1 MPDTMTLDQL
11 ARQKNRTDHY
21 QIEIQA
27 LDLGWYFVRL
37 HDSNQTV
44 FTLVDDTG
52 DTCRFTGTQW
62 VSRALRPLGFTHATL
77 TWSSVGDEMVGAT
90 ASVPSPEEMM
100 ACGTRVSFETR

>member
-11 ARQKNRTDHY
+11 ARQKDRTALY

-37 HDSNQTV
+37 HDSNQTI

-52 DTCRFTGTQW
+52 ETCRFTGTQW
-62 VSRALRPLGFTHATL
+62 ISRALRPLGFTHATL
-77 TWSSVGDEMVGAT
+77 TWSSVADEMVGVS

>member
-1 MPDTMTLDQL
+1 MPDTITLDQL
-11 ARQKNRTDHY
+11 ACQKDRTDSY
-21 QIEIQA
+21 RIEIQA

-44 FTLVDDTG
+44 FTLVDDAG

-77 TWSSVGDEMVGAT
+77 TWS
-90 ASVPSPEEMM
+90 
-100 ACGTRVSFETR
+100 